1 MEGRRNGGEDAVEE
15 SEGKEWTWSNADER
29 NILIW
34 KRIELLKKLGVP
46 IVAQWL
52 TNLSRNHEVAGSLP
66 ALAQWIMDL
75 VLPWAVV

>member
-34 KRIELLKKLGVP
+34 KRIELLKNE
-46 IVAQWL
+46 I
-52 TNLSRNHEVAGSLP
+52 
-66 ALAQWIMDL
+66 LASTTEWHR
-75 VLPWAVV
+75 